1 MSKDIKTLAVMIANR
16 AADIEA
22 TEKLKKK
29 DRLGLAIMALCHAL
43 KDNTEEQETTGK

>member
-16 AADIEA
+16 AVDIEA

-29 DRLGLAIMALCHAL
+29 DRLGLAIMALCKAL
-43 KDNTEEQETTGK
+43 KNNTGEQDATEK